1 MVTEPLVVAG
11 MVMMDLLVVADSA
24 AVVGCLVATRSI
36 DAEAGSLATW
46 VVALVVKIHA
56 EFRWMVCRIQ
66 AEYHES

>member
-1 MVTEPLVVAG
+1 MVVAG

-46 VVALVVKIHA
+46 VVAAMAVVVDV
-56 EFRWMVCRIQ
+56 MVLGR
-66 AEYHES
+66 EKP